1 MHYTDI
7 YTVLESID
15 ELNRRLESQ
24 YRMSRMKGMEIED
37 LKVIIRE
44 KDEKMSGKRT
54 ISLSLT
60 VPCIRV

>member
-1 MHYTDI
+1 M
-7 YTVLESID
+7 LESID

-24 YRMSRMKGMEIED
+24 YRMSRMKGLEIED
-37 LKVIIRE
+37 LKAIVRE